1 MVLVSQSR
9 VSFMVRGLNLD
20 QIRQS
25 LNRDC
30 ELWLFEKTDSTNEQA
45 LLKVKQG
52 SVLPLA
58 CFAEEQTQG
67 RGRRGKVWV
76 SPAGGSIYMSLAWKF
91 DLPVNALGCLSLAM
105 GVAVARVLKNLGL
118 QQVGLKW
125 PNDVLLDDKKIAGI
139 LIETSKIT
147 AKSTTAVI
155 GIGLNFKLSDE
166 LADVPTQPW
175 TDIVSSLSSECRPE
189 RNKLAALL
197 LRECMDICK
206 NFAQGRQSLMLEYQQ
221 QYDVCLQK
229 TVNIYLE
236 DGRVMQG
243 VVEGFEESG
252 EIRVLIAGEQQL
264 FNSAD
269 ISLRKA
275 KC

>member
-1 MVLVSQSR
+1 MI
-9 VSFMVRGLNLD
+9 RGLDLD

-30 ELWLFEKTDSTNEQA
+30 ELWLFEKIDSTNEQA

-52 SVLPLA
+52 SILPLA

-67 RGRRGKVWV
+67 RGRRGKVWF
-76 SPAGGSIYMSLAWKF
+76 SPAGGSIYLSLAWKF
-91 DLPVNALGCLSLAM
+91 DLPVNALGCLPLAM
-105 GVAVARVLKNLGL
+105 GVAVARVLKDLGL

-139 LIETSKIT
+139 LIETSQIT
-147 AKSTTAVI
+147 AKSTTAII
-155 GIGLNFKLSDE
+155 GVGLNFKLSDE

-175 TDIVSSLSSECRPE
+175 TDIVSSLGLECPPD
-189 RNKLAALL
+189 RNKVAGALL
-197 LRECMDICK
+197 HECIAVCEAFTHAK
-206 NFAQGRQSLMLEYQQ
+206 HNLMMEYQE
-221 QYDVCLQK
+221 QYDVCMRQI
-229 TVNIYLE
+229 VNVYLE
-236 DGRVMQG
+236 GGQVMQG
-243 VVEGFEESG
+243 VVDGFEKNG
-252 EIRVLIAGEQQL
+252 EIRILIEGEPQL

-275 KC
+275 SNVND